1 MASRIAIVGLVLVLV
16 VVSANAGDPPAADS
30 KAPAGTPSL
39 FDDDKPRALTP
50 FANSPEMSASLA
62 DGPSNQLDF
71 DDENSDALLGSPT
84 PAKAYGQRDPDPTA
98 SSAPIAVSSAAAAV
112 SVAAAAAA
120 GSSYLFF

>member
-1 MASRIAIVGLVLVLV
+1 MASRVAIVCLFLVLA
-16 VVSANAGDPPAADS
+16 VVSATADGPPAAAGDS
-30 KAPAGTPSL
+30 KAPAG
-39 FDDDKPRALTP
+39 DDGKPRALTP
-50 FANSPEMSASLA
+50 FANSPEMSQSLA
-62 DGPSNQLDF
+62 DGPSNQLD
-71 DDENSDALLGSPT
+71 DDEKNDDSLLGSPT